1 MTDER
6 DTKGLAGMELIFSVL
21 RKHEESLDKVTRK
34 LEDVVDAISM
44 VRDKSASPKVEAEN
58 LGVASVPNW
67 KEFRERA
74 TSADQILYQT
84 GMGFSLRAIH
94 QNGEVLK
101 YYEPFLKP
109 ELALFR
115 ISKSTIHGDNTEEIL
130 KLECGLEYTITRT
143 QSLTDDEEYTE
154 RLSVALNLKK
164 MKDWLCLQLG
174 VDESRIAPGVVLI

>member
-1 MTDER
+1 MTDKQ
-6 DTKGLAGMELIFSVL
+6 DTKGLAGMELVFSVL

-44 VRDKSASPKVEAEN
+44 VRDKDTRPKVDAEN
-58 LGVASVPNW
+58 LAVDSVPTW

-74 TSADQILYQT
+74 TAADKILYQMD
-84 GMGFSLRAIH
+84 MGFSLRAIH
-94 QNGEVLK
+94 QDGQVLK

-109 ELALFR
+109 GLSLFQ
-115 ISKSTIHGDNTEEIL
+115 ISKSTVTGDKTEEVL
-130 KLECGLEYTITRT
+130 KLECGLEYSVTST

-154 RLSVALNLKK
+154 MISVALNLKK

-174 VDESRIAPGVVLI
+174 VDDNRIAAGVVVI

>member
-1 MTDER
+1 MTDEQ
-6 DTKGLAGMELIFSVL
+6 DTKGLAGMELVFSVL

-44 VRDKSASPKVEAEN
+44 VRDKNTSPKLEPEN
-58 LGVASVPNW
+58 LGVESVPNW

-94 QNGEVLK
+94 QNGQVLK

-109 ELALFR
+109 GLSLFR
-115 ISKSTIHGDNTEEIL
+115 ISKSTVQGDNTEEVL
-130 KLECGLEYTITRT
+130 KLDCGLEYSVTRT
-143 QSLTDDEEYTE
+143 QTLTDDEEYTE
-154 RLSVALNLKK
+154 RLSVSLNLKK
-164 MKDWLCLQLG
+164 MKDWLGLQLG
-174 VDESRIAPGVVLI
+174 VDDDRISPGVVVI

>member
-1 MTDER
+1 MTDKL

-21 RKHEESLDKVTRK
+21 RKHEESLDKVTGK

-44 VRDKSASPKVEAEN
+44 VRDKNVGPKVDSEN
-58 LGVASVPNW
+58 LVVDSVPSW

-84 GMGFSLRAIH
+84 GMGFSLRAIY
-94 QNGEVLK
+94 QNGQVLK

-109 ELALFR
+109 GLALFQ
-115 ISKSTIHGDNTEEIL
+115 ISKSTIHSDDTEEVL
-130 KLECGLEYTITRT
+130 KLECGLEYSVTRT
-143 QSLTDDEEYTE
+143 QSLTDDEEFTE

-164 MKDWLCLQLG
+164 MKEWLCLQLG
-174 VDESRIAPGVVLI
+174 VDESRIAPGVVVI